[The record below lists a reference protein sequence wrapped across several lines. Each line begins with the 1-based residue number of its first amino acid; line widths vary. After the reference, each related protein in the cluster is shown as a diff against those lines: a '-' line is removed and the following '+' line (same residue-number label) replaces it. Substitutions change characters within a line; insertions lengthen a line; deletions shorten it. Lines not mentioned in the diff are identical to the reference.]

1 MLITIIKMEVLLMK
15 IAIAAEGNTIES
27 MIAGRFAR
35 CPYFL
40 ILDEDGKLEEAFSND
55 ATQAAH
61 GAGGMAVQSIAAKG
75 AKTLIAPRLGPN
87 ATMAL
92 KASGIRAFEASG
104 CTCKEA
110 YENFLKGSLKEISLG

>member
-1 MLITIIKMEVLLMK
+1 MK
-15 IAIAAEGNTIES
+15 IAIASEGTTLES
-27 MIAGRFAR
+27 MVAERFGR

-40 ILDEDGKLEEAFSND
+40 ILDEDGKLEEAFSNE

-61 GAGGMAVQSIAAKG
+61 GAGGMAVQNVAQRG
-75 AKTLIAPRLGPN
+75 VQGLIAPRLGPN

-110 YENFLKGSLKEISLG
+110 YENFLKGSLKEIPLG